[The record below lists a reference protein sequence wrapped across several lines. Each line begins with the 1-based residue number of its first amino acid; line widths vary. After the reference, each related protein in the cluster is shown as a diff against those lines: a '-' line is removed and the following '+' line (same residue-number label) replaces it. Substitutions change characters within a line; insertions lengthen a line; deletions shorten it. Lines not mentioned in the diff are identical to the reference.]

1 MIEELIEALLGESGT
16 NSLCGRLKVEPWAL
30 FFSEKGRLAAEEAAR
45 ALRLLRAE
53 VKARGY
59 GCTVLK
65 SVWRENSAALPDEYA
80 LLAFGAGRG
89 GGASACGRSLCRRG
103 QRGRGGGR
111 RFAAANFCGGRRRR
125 IGGGRAFAWRGA
137 RPHGRLCGR
146 TAAAFL
152 FPYQRGL
159 SPPLPAGERR
169 KIESLPF
176 YGRPGGLPVGSIGR
190 LGRLARRVDLAA
202 GRF

>member
-53 VKARGY
+53 VKVRGY

-89 GGASACGRSLCRRG
+89 EALRLAGGRFAVAVSEGAAEGGALPLQIFAADGGVASEGEEPSRGAGPVLMAVYAAEPPRPSYFRTKEVFLPLFRRG
-103 QRGRGGGR
+103 
-111 RFAAANFCGGRRRR
+111 N
-125 IGGGRAFAWRGA
+125 GA
-137 RPHGRLCGR
+137 
-146 TAAAFL
+146 
-152 FPYQRGL
+152 
-159 SPPLPAGERR
+159 
-169 KIESLPF
+169 K
-176 YGRPGGLPVGSIGR
+176 
-190 LGRLARRVDLAA
+190 
-202 GRF
+202 